1 MKKLFKALAVLAA
14 VAALG
19 FGFTS
24 CSNDDDD
31 DDDSGSS
38 YVAKYVWV
46 PTDGRSGLEDD
57 VIFYESTFEVIDIT
71 TLGSYSE
78 KETVSK
84 GTYTVTSGDWTN
96 GVVTLTATEGDEKDK
111 FTGTCTI
118 TDSVLVFSDSTWY
131 SSYNFTKQ

>member
-14 VAALG
+14 ALALG

-38 YVAKYVWV
+38 YVAKYVW
-46 PTDGRSGLEDD
+46 TSNEQTALEYDA
-57 VIFYESTFEVIDIT
+57 IFYESTFEVIDIT
-71 TLGSYSE
+71 TLGSYSK

-96 GVVTLTATEGDEKDK
+96 GVVTLTATEGDKKDE
-111 FTGTCTI
+111 FTGKCTI
-118 TDSVLVFSDSTWY
+118 SNSVLVFSDSTSY
-131 SSYNFTKQ
+131 SHYNFTKQ

>member
-1 MKKLFKALAVLAA
+1 MKKIFKTLAVLAA

-46 PTDGRSGLEDD
+46 PTDGTTGLEYDA
-57 VIFYESTFEVIDIT
+57 IFYESTFEVIDIIT
-71 TLGSYSE
+71 WGSHSQ
-78 KETVSK
+78 KKTASK
-84 GTYTVTSGDWTN
+84 GTY
-96 GVVTLTATEGDEKDK
+96 VTLTATEGDKKDK

-131 SSYNFTKQ
+131 SHYNFTKQ